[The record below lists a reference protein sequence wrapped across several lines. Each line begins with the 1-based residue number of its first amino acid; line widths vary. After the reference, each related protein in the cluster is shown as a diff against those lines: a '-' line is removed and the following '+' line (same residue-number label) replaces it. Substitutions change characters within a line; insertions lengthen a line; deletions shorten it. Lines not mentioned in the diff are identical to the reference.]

1 LFDQLTIIANKENVP
16 PQLELIEAKSQQEQV
31 EIQLKIQEGSAQ
43 QRH

>member
-1 LFDQLTIIANKENVP
+1 LDQLTIIANKENVP
-16 PQLELIEAKSQQEQV
+16 PQFKSIEAKSQQEQV

>member
-1 LFDQLTIIANKENVP
+1 LDQLTIIANKENVP

-31 EIQLKIQEGSAQ
+31 EIQLKIQGSAQ